1 MLTKIYMHWIIEIN
15 GKSISINDLINKDND
30 RSEILILLK
39 VITNVEQE
47 FGKKLTTDELKTLTI
62 TLKKNEDG
70 TLDTSLTG
78 NPDVIKKVM

>member
-1 MLTKIYMHWIIEIN
+1 MHWIIEIN